1 MAYAATTL
9 MSLLALGGQAASD
22 LTRQYSSY
30 PKIGKGDGDL
40 VSFAQRT
47 TGDSPL
53 TQSVE
58 SPVVLQP
65 VRPSSKAGKKK
76 RDSQSPFD
84 LLEEDTLY
92 WAGED
97 GTIAELWLEM
107 AGKSEAFVDIE
118 YFGDR
123 IESISCPQDGAGKIT
138 IDFVDENDLGAASQ
152 IWNWVSEDPS
162 NSFVIMI
169 GAGDCGWN
177 TERVLY
183 SVQGLDFDSDT
194 KTVLLQSDHISW
206 KQAIHSYDLNIGKAA
221 LHGNQTSLARRGW
234 FEDLFNGVINVN
246 PDLSVP
252 FNIDL
257 SGTKLPFDINGVSIS
272 GSCSNCLTSG
282 SFDVEAQ
289 FRVRLFEIEEA
300 WVELSTPGV
309 NSVAIIDIN
318 VQGDF
323 TDTLFEGS
331 LTLFKASPAGI
342 SIPNILTIGPTVGV
356 SLSAGVSAIKG
367 NVTVTVG
374 GTSTI
379 PPSTARLDFLNEQN
393 TKSEGWTPIFEP
405 TPFKADASVQVTAT
419 AALNAAVGLEISAL
433 ETGFVADLEAKLPYV
448 TAALKALLSTT
459 CTACEKFQ
467 TAVEGSINIGISV
480 GVALKQKIAGS
491 LTNLWSLQLYDAK
504 IPVVDFCEAVGPQPE
519 TCSA

>member
-9 MSLLALGGQAASD
+9 ISLLALSGQAAGG
-22 LTRQYSSY
+22 LTRQYSSH
-30 PKIGKGDGDL
+30 PNNGKRSGDL
-40 VSFAQRT
+40 ISFSQRT
-47 TGDSPL
+47 SGDSL
-53 TQSVE
+53 LSQTVE
-58 SPVVLQP
+58 NPVVLQP
-65 VRPSSKAGKKK
+65 VRPGYKTGKKK

-97 GTIAELWLEM
+97 GTIAELRLEM
-107 AGKSEAFVDIE
+107 VGESEAFVDIE
-118 YFGDR
+118 YFEDR
-123 IESISCPQDGAGKIT
+123 IESISCPQDGDGKIT
-138 IDFVDENDLGAASQ
+138 IDFVDENDLGAASE
-152 IWNWVSEDPS
+152 IWNWVTENPD

-183 SVQGLDFDSDT
+183 SVQGLDFNSDT
-194 KTVLLQSDHISW
+194 KTVLLQADPVSW

-221 LHGNQTSLARRGW
+221 LHENQTSLARRGW
-234 FEDLFNGVINVN
+234 FEDLFNGVINAN

-272 GSCSNCLTSG
+272 GSCSNCSTSG

-289 FRVRLFEIEEA
+289 FRVRWFEIEEA

-323 TDTLFEGS
+323 TDKLFEGS
-331 LTLFKASPAGI
+331 ITLFKASPAGI

-356 SLSAGVSAIKG
+356 SLSAGVSAING
-367 NVTVTVG
+367 NVTLTVG

-405 TPFKADASVQVTAT
+405 TPIKVDAHVQVNAT

-433 ETGFVADLEAKLPYV
+433 ETGFVADLEAKLPYL

-467 TAVEGSINIGISV
+467 TAVEGSIDIGISV

-504 IPVVDFCEAVGPQPE
+504 IPLVDFCEAVGPQPE